1 MNAQIPVVILCG
13 GLGTRL
19 SEETQTKPKPM
30 VEIGGKPIIYHLIKY
45 FEFYGFNN
53 FLIAAGYKKEII
65 DAYFKKEKFNS
76 TITVVDTGNN
86 SMTGGRV
93 LRIEKYIKNNDFF
106 ILTYGDG
113 LSNINLKD
121 LITFHLEKKKIA
133 TITAVHPP
141 ARFGEL
147 EINEQS
153 EVKNFIEKPQVKAG
167 WINGGFFVLSNKIF
181 KYIDNDAT
189 IFEKEPIEK
198 LVKEKEISAF
208 KHEGFWK
215 CMDTLR
221 DKISLNE
228 IWNEGDAPWKK

>member
-1 MNAQIPVVILCG
+1 M
-13 GLGTRL
+13 
-19 SEETQTKPKPM
+19 
-30 VEIGGKPIIYHLIKY
+30 
-45 FEFYGFNN
+45 
-53 FLIAAGYKKEII
+53 
-65 DAYFKKEKFNS
+65 
-76 TITVVDTGNN
+76 
-86 SMTGGRV
+86 
-93 LRIEKYIKNNDFF
+93 
-106 ILTYGDG
+106 
-113 LSNINLKD
+113 
-121 LITFHLEKKKIA
+121 
-133 TITAVHPP
+133 
-141 ARFGEL
+141 
-147 EINEQS
+147 
-153 EVKNFIEKPQVKAG
+153 KAG